1 MKFTTFIKAYKIALF
16 NVNKKVSSWKNVFL
30 GSVFFPENEDKTV
43 KFIFTSGYNMQ
54 PGDIGISA
62 TLNVENIE
70 NLPKGGLRTIAEM
83 TSDALDKD
91 VMAREYISKGEKINE
106 AGRMLVLLE
115 TLLLRLQTMEPDT
128 WESSKIESMI
138 FDFDK
143 DIAEFSIDNKRV
155 YTNGSLVLLGD

>member
-16 NVNKKVSSWKNVFL
+16 NVNEKVSSWKNVFL
-30 GSVFFPENEDKTV
+30 GSIFFPEKDDNTV
-43 KFIFTSGYNMQ
+43 RFIFTSGYNMQ
-54 PGDIGISA
+54 AGDIGISA

-70 NLPKGGLRTIAEM
+70 NLPKGGLSTIAEM

-91 VMAREYISKGEKINE
+91 VMAREYINNGEKINE

-115 TLLLRLQTMEPDT
+115 ILLSRLQTMEPDT
-128 WESSKIESMI
+128 WESAEIDSII

-155 YTNGSLVLLGD
+155 YTNGSLVLFGD

>member
-1 MKFTTFIKAYKIALF
+1 MKLTTFIKAYKIALF
-16 NVNKKVSSWKNVFL
+16 NVSEKVSSWKSVFI
-30 GSVFFPENEDKTV
+30 GSIFFPENDDNTL
-43 KFIFTSGYNMQ
+43 KFIFTSGYSAQ
-54 PGDIGISA
+54 HGDIGISA
-62 TLNVENIE
+62 TLNIENIE
-70 NLPKGGLRTIAEM
+70 NLPKGGLSTIAEM

-91 VMAREYISKGEKINE
+91 VMAREYINNGEKINE

-115 TLLLRLQTMEPDT
+115 ILLLRLQTMEPDT
-128 WESSKIESMI
+128 WESAEIESLI